1 MTMNNIHEKH
11 WSEFMADA
19 HHKSLYESWWTSESV
34 GFWRQTRLMAVVNEL
49 LIGFRN
55 HAWLTIGDG
64 AGYDA
69 WRLKLAGFGNV
80 LATDLDDAVLARSK
94 ESGFIDK
101 YQVENAER
109 LSFPDNSFDFVLCK
123 EALHHMSRPYAAIYE
138 MFRVAR
144 YCVIVIEPQDPW
156 VDFPCAVD
164 ETRPMYES
172 VGNFVYQFSTRE
184 LEKIAYG
191 LNIRGVASK
200 KMMDAYIPG
209 CETAVCVD
217 GDPIWEQTRSKVD
230 DLSHKLQTGATTA
243 SYIQGAF
250 FKHTVAPEL
259 FDMLKQQ
266 NPTWRF
272 LRTDGNPYLDG
283 KPAY

>member
-34 GFWRQTRLMAVVNEL
+34 GFWRQTRLL
-49 LIGFRN
+49 
-55 HAWLTIGDG
+55 
-64 AGYDA
+64 
-69 WRLKLAGFGNV
+69 
-80 LATDLDDAVLARSK
+80 
-94 ESGFIDK
+94 
-101 YQVENAER
+101 
-109 LSFPDNSFDFVLCK
+109 
-123 EALHHMSRPYAAIYE
+123 
-138 MFRVAR
+138 
-144 YCVIVIEPQDPW
+144 VIEPQDPW

-191 LNIRGVASK
+191 LNIRGIASK
-200 KMMDAYIPG
+200 IMMDAYIPG

-250 FKHTVAPEL
+250 FKHTVAAEL

-266 NPTWRF
+266 NPSWRF

-283 KPAY
+283 KPAF